1 MNESKS
7 HVASAFATLKGTL
20 PSVATSDEG
29 LHFKY
34 AVRQDAVM
42 IETRRGGVYSYW
54 LLIGTEFVLAKQ
66 SRNGKLR
73 NLHPVNEFLS
83 IP

>member
-7 HVASAFATLKGTL
+7 HVASAFVKLKGTL
-20 PSVATSDEG
+20 PSVAMSDG

-34 AVRQDAVM
+34 AVRQDTVM
-42 IETRRGGVYSYW
+42 IETKRGGVYSYW